1 MKDQADRLREMAF
14 TVKQQI
20 EAEISMELKKS
31 RVVVISSGKGGV
43 GKSTL
48 ALNIA
53 INLCTRGKKV
63 ILMDADLG
71 LANLDVMLGLVA
83 KYNLYHMIQERKTLK
98 DITVSGPE
106 GLKIIPGGSGISELA
121 NLNDDQLRRILV
133 ELRRLDGE
141 YDYMIIDTGAGISKN
156 VVAFLLAADDVIVI
170 TTPEPTSITDAYSI
184 VKSVTKDSFPG
195 NLYLVVNRVTDNSE
209 GIMVAEKFKLV
220 CEKFLSCEIKPLGH
234 IVNEPL
240 IGEGIRRQQ
249 AFVQIFPKS
258 LAAKNIDMICNDLIE
273 ANNKTCSG
281 LDFKRGGIRNFIEKI
296 AGFIK

>member
-1 MKDQADRLREMAF
+1 MRDQADKLREMAHN
-14 TVKQQI
+14 VKKQI
-20 EAEISMELKKS
+20 EAEISRELKKS

-53 INLCTRGKKV
+53 INLCIKGKKV
-63 ILMDADLG
+63 ILMDADMG
-71 LANLDVMLGLVA
+71 LANLDVMLGLVT
-83 KYNLYHMIQERKTLK
+83 KYNLYHMIQEKKTLK
-98 DITVSGPE
+98 DITISGPE

-121 NLNDDQLRRILV
+121 NLNEDQLKRILV
-133 ELRRLDGE
+133 ELRKLDGE
-141 YDYMIIDTGAGISKN
+141 YDYMIIDTGAGISKS
-156 VVAFLLAADDVIVI
+156 VIAFLMAADDVIVI

-184 VKSVTKDSFPG
+184 VKSVTKNSFVG
-195 NLYLVVNRVTDNSE
+195 NMYMVVNRVNDNSE
-209 GIMVAEKFKLV
+209 GILVAEKFKLV
-220 CEKFLSCEIKPLGH
+220 CEKFLNCTIKPLGH

-258 LAAKNIDMICNDLIE
+258 PAARNIDLITSNLIE
-273 ANNKTCSG
+273 NNSNNLHG
-281 LDFKRGGIRNFIEKI
+281 LDLKRGGIKNFIEKI

>member
-1 MKDQADRLREMAF
+1 MKDQAEKLREMAHN
-14 TVKQQI
+14 VKKQI
-20 EAEISMELKKS
+20 EAEISRELKKS

-63 ILMDADLG
+63 ILMDADMG
-71 LANLDVMLGLVA
+71 LANLDVMLGLVT
-83 KYNLYHMIQERKTLK
+83 KYNLYHMIQEKKTLK
-98 DITVSGPE
+98 DITVLGPE

-121 NLNDDQLRRILV
+121 NLDEDQLKRILV
-133 ELRRLDGE
+133 ELRKLDGE
-141 YDYMIIDTGAGISKN
+141 YDYMIIDTGAGISKS
-156 VVAFLLAADDVIVI
+156 VIAFLLAADDVIVI

-184 VKSVTKDSFPG
+184 VKSVTKNSFVG
-195 NLYLVVNRVTDNSE
+195 NMYMVVNRVSDNSE
-209 GIMVAEKFKLV
+209 GILVAEKFKLV
-220 CEKFLSCEIKPLGH
+220 CEKFLNCSIKPLGH

-258 LAAKNIDMICNDLIE
+258 PAARNIDAITSGLLE
-273 ANNKTCSG
+273 ANSDNARG
-281 LDFKRGGIRNFIEKI
+281 FDLKRGGIKNFIEKI